1 MCLLRDGHFFI
12 MENIM
17 ENNRDQFLWVERYRP
32 RKLDD
37 CILPDDQL
45 KTFREFVATGEIP
58 NMLLCGSAGVG
69 KTTIARAICEELGC
83 DYIIINGSE
92 ESGID
97 VLRTK
102 IREFASS
109 VSFGG
114 KTKVVILDEADYL
127 NPNSTQPALRA
138 FIEEFANN
146 CRFIFTCNFKN
157 RIIAP
162 LHSRTAVIE
171 FKLTKADRPK
181 MAGRFMKRLSDI
193 LATENVSF
201 DEKVVAEVLKKHF
214 PDYRRVLNELQRYSV
229 SGTIDE
235 GILVNIQEVN
245 MKELVAS
252 LKSKD
257 FKKMRNWVVDNI
269 DNDPNLIFRKIYDTI
284 VDDVKYPSQLVLLLA
299 DYQYKAAFAANPEIN
314 LVACL
319 AEIMAGMEWK

>member
-1 MCLLRDGHFFI
+1 MNVSK
-12 MENIM
+12 E
-17 ENNRDQFLWVERYRP
+17 QFLWVEKYRP

-69 KTTIARAICEELGC
+69 KTTIARAICEELEC

-146 CRFIFTCNFKN
+146 CRFIFTCNFKD

-181 MAGRFMKRLSDI
+181 MAGRFMKRLTDI
-193 LATENVSF
+193 LATENVAF

-235 GILVNIQEVN
+235 GILVNVQEVN
-245 MKELVAS
+245 MKELVSS
-252 LKSKD
+252 LKGKD
-257 FKKMRNWVVDNI
+257 FKKMRNWVVENI

-284 VDDVKYPSQLVLLLA
+284 LDEVKYPSQLVLLLA